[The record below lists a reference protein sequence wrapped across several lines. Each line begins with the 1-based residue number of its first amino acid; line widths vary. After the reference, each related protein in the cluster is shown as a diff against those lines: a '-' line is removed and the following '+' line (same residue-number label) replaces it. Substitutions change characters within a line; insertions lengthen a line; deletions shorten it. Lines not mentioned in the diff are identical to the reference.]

1 MGVLFFQEVRQGLPS
16 PARKK
21 VDKSEVKPFPVQV
34 MDSCKRVEVQLHPF
48 LTSALDRRDL
58 SALCHGRFS
67 LAKWTYSSL
76 EAG

>member
-1 MGVLFFQEVRQGLPS
+1 
-16 PARKK
+16 
-21 VDKSEVKPFPVQV
+21 

-76 EAG
+76 EAGW